1 MDLSSQRLL
10 VGKWLEEIFDQDEVP
25 EFELN
30 TQIIQ
35 QLYQMVLISRKNDKK
50 TQLVIDDL
58 NLKINEYN
66 AEAHRLSEVL
76 CRLGLGQIHLSKS
89 CANNV
94 MMLAK
99 LGNLLNVKDSS
110 DTCFYLALQH
120 LDNELE
126 KVIQQRKI
134 EAKHVEQL
142 SAKSYRAVLKYS
154 SLKKALE
161 DVQEKAEK
169 EHQTNEERKNNTTFL
184 LGKSEKYEKEI
195 NKLQRQL
202 SKTLVDESVF
212 HEKLVEKSE
221 VLKSLQ
227 AKLSP
232 LQAELQSYQSLP
244 PDLTETKIRIE
255 QLRKELATLEK
266 DLLESLDVHCL

>member
-10 VGKWLEEIFDQDEVP
+10 VGKWLEEIFGQDEVP

-30 TQIIQ
+30 AQIIQ
-35 QLYQMVLISRKNDKK
+35 QLYQMVLISRKKDKK
-50 TQLVIDDL
+50 IQLVIDDL

-76 CRLGLGQIHLSKS
+76 CRLGLGQNHLSKS

-110 DTCFYLALQH
+110 DTCFYLASQH

-134 EAKHVEQL
+134 EAKHLEQL
-142 SAKSYRAVLKYS
+142 SAKSYGAVLKYS

-184 LGKSEKYEKEI
+184 HGKSEKYEKEI

-202 SKTLVDESVF
+202 SKTLGILCTLCV
-212 HEKLVEKSE
+212 

-266 DLLESLDVHCL
+266 DLLESLDVHCLQ